1 MTTAEEDT
9 LLIEWVDFT
18 VQGLSSVNYQ
28 ARPGE
33 VLVFFSSDS
42 TLSQRFQSASL
53 GWSRS
58 LKGRCLIHGKD
69 LSELNEDERLKKM
82 LQIGSIEK
90 GGGYLSNLCVWENLL
105 LPYSYQ
111 NQTTSRS
118 NLSLLHKNLDRLG
131 LDASELECDLT
142 RRVDQLPDT
151 RKILYAFV
159 RESLLQPRIWSLHN
173 ALDDLPTKGLKKTL
187 NLISKL
193 ASENPKAVWVIHTC
207 EEQVAESFK
216 SKKLM
221 HLEESN

>member
-1 MTTAEEDT
+1 MITAEEDT
-9 LLIEWVDFT
+9 LPIEWVDFT
-18 VQGLSSVNYQ
+18 VQGLCPVNCK

-33 VLVFFSSDS
+33 ALVFFSSDP
-42 TLSQRFQSASL
+42 TLSQRFQSDSL

-58 LKGRCLIHGKD
+58 LKGCCLIHGKD
-69 LSELNEDERLKKM
+69 LGEFNEEERLNKM

-90 GGGYLSNLCVWENLL
+90 GGGFLSNLCVWENLL

-111 NQTTSRS
+111 NQSTSMS
-118 NLSLLHKNLDRLG
+118 NLNFLHKNLDRLG
-131 LDASELECDLT
+131 LDASKLERDLI

-151 RKILYAFV
+151 SKILYAFV

-187 NLISKL
+187 NLISTL
-193 ASENPKAVWVIHTC
+193 TSENPEAVWVIHTC
-207 EEQVAESFK
+207 EEQVVESFK
-216 SKKLM
+216 TKQLI

>member
-1 MTTAEEDT
+1 MKTAEEDT
-9 LLIEWVDFT
+9 LPIEWVDFT
-18 VQGLSSVNYQ
+18 VQGLSPVNCQ
-28 ARPGE
+28 ARSGE
-33 VLVFFSSDS
+33 SLVFFSSDP
-42 TLSQRFQSASL
+42 TLSQRFQSDSL

-58 LKGRCLIHGKD
+58 LKGHCLIHGKD
-69 LSELNEDERLKKM
+69 LSEFNEDERLKKM

-90 GGGYLSNLCVWENLL
+90 GGGFLSNLCVWENLL

-173 ALDDLPTKGLKKTL
+173 ALDDLPTRGLKKTL

-193 ASENPKAVWVIHTC
+193 SSENPEVVWIIHTC

-216 SKKLM
+216 SKQLI

>member
-9 LLIEWVDFT
+9 LPIEWADFT
-18 VQGLSSVNYQ
+18 VQGLSSVNCQ

-90 GGGYLSNLCVWENLL
+90 GGGFLSNLCVWENLL

-131 LDASELECDLT
+131 LDASKLERDLT

-159 RESLLQPRIWSLHN
+159 RESLLQPSIWSLHN
-173 ALDDLPTKGLKKTL
+173 ALDDLPTKGLKQSL
-187 NLISKL
+187 SVISKM
-193 ASENPKAVWVIHTC
+193 ASENPESVWVVHTC
-207 EEQVAESFK
+207 EEQVVESFK
-216 SKKLM
+216 SKQLI
-221 HLEESN
+221 HLEESK

>member
-9 LLIEWVDFT
+9 LPIEWADFT
-18 VQGLSSVNYQ
+18 VQGLSSVNCQ

-33 VLVFFSSDS
+33 VLVFFSSDT

-58 LKGRCLIHGKD
+58 LKGRCLVHGKD
-69 LSELNEDERLKKM
+69 LSEFNEDERLKKM

-90 GGGYLSNLCVWENLL
+90 GGGFLSNLCVWENLL

-111 NQTTSRS
+111 SQSSSRS
-118 NLSLLHKNLDRLG
+118 NLNLLHKNLDRLG
-131 LDASELECDLT
+131 MDAPQLERDLI

-173 ALDDLPTKGLKKTL
+173 ALDDLPTRGLKKTM

-193 ASENPKAVWVIHTC
+193 SSENPEVVWIIHTC

-216 SKKLM
+216 SKQLI
-221 HLEESN
+221 HLEEFN